1 MRRLPAPSR
10 RLGYAPAPL
19 LHNRRGRI
27 RLLFC
32 EPRGCGRRDE
42 RPSRCQR
49 APDEAYRLRAP
60 ARPRP
65 ALAFE
70 PCGADV
76 GVGALDRSE
85 LVRGRA
91 DFGCVVRRI
100 GGKLGY
106 LPAGPS
112 GAFRG
117 GDQGLEGPAPRSSV
131 LTSSA
136 QKHSAAASAT
146 LSMMTESAIARTFL
160 FFGFDT
166 HRISKGS
173 LPISSAGS

>member
-1 MRRLPAPSR
+1 MRRLPTPSR
-10 RLGYAPAPL
+10 RLGHASAPL

-106 LPAGPS
+106 LPSGPS
-112 GAFRG
+112 GAFHG
-117 GDQGLEGPAPRSSV
+117 GDQGLEGPEV
-131 LTSSA
+131 LRFDEFRVETLGS
-136 QKHSAAASAT
+136 ASAT
-146 LSMMTESAIARTFL
+146 LSMMIESAIARTFL

-173 LPISSAGS
+173 LPVSSAGS

>member
-10 RLGYAPAPL
+10 CLGHASAPL

-106 LPAGPS
+106 LPSGPS

-117 GDQGLEGPAPRSSV
+117 GDQGLEGPEV
-131 LTSSA
+131 LRFDEFRVETLGS
-136 QKHSAAASAT
+136 ASAT
-146 LSMMTESAIARTFL
+146 LSMMIESAIARTFL

-173 LPISSAGS
+173 LPVSSAGS